1 VTTTASTLVC
11 GYCGKPAGSP
21 VARLVPGDKSSPLV
35 GVTHDADGCW
45 DRFLSEALALD
56 VLKAQAGL

>member
-1 VTTTASTLVC
+1 VSTAKILVC

-35 GVTHDADGCW
+35 GITHDADGCW

-56 VLKAQAGL
+56 ALKAQAAL